1 MVRRRPHA
9 RGRRRSCVQRRPP
22 ARALPEAGGSHATR
36 VPFVMSTIHHPQEW
50 LARFRRFQPPTG
62 LPGRL
67 LYRSPIGRSIPSSE
81 AIREVAMLVL
91 QRRFRHLG
99 AVVPWWTNRVKWL
112 LANAARIALASPAE
126 RIYLERDFAYRCRPE
141 QVLVL
146 PNWVE
151 EAEDVSSS
159 PPPQFQQ
166 LPEPPVIVVGRVEP
180 RKNSLRICR
189 LAAVARRHVVFIGR
203 PHPNERVFV
212 AAFRRAADA
221 NGYARWVP
229 GVPRPE
235 MAAFY
240 RHSSFLLNASLLEV
254 SPLVDI
260 EALQFGCPVTTTKYA
275 LHHDLLPPRTPV
287 CDPYDDGSIVDRLR
301 WRPARLPPGSPVDGE
316 RCKQDLV
323 ETYRVLSC
331 RHDD

>member
-1 MVRRRPHA
+1 
-9 RGRRRSCVQRRPP
+9 
-22 ARALPEAGGSHATR
+22 
-36 VPFVMSTIHHPQEW
+36 
-50 LARFRRFQPPTG
+50 
-62 LPGRL
+62 
-67 LYRSPIGRSIPSSE
+67 
-81 AIREVAMLVL
+81 
-91 QRRFRHLG
+91 
-99 AVVPWWTNRVKWL
+99 
-112 LANAARIALASPAE
+112 
-126 RIYLERDFAYRCRPE
+126 
-141 QVLVL
+141 
-146 PNWVE
+146 
-151 EAEDVSSS
+151 
-159 PPPQFQQ
+159 
-166 LPEPPVIVVGRVEP
+166 
-180 RKNSLRICR
+180 
-189 LAAVARRHVVFIGR
+189 
-203 PHPNERVFV
+203 
-212 AAFRRAADA
+212 
-221 NGYARWVP
+221 
-229 GVPRPE
+229 